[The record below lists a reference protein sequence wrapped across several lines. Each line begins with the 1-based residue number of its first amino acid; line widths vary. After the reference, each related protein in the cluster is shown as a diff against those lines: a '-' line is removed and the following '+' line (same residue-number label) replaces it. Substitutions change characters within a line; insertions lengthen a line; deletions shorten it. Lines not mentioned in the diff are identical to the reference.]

1 MTDKLSQYRQAEEQL
16 PARYQLWPLYG
27 AGFDSMGLEGK
38 PIEVD
43 SQSCGPDEL
52 IVRHD
57 AVGLCFSDIK
67 IINLGQNHPR
77 IHHNMQ
83 TKPVVLGHEVAMT
96 VVAVGENL
104 CDRYNP
110 GDRLTIEADIYVDGV
125 SLAYGYTFQGGLSQY
140 TVIDRLVMNNDH
152 GDALIPLI
160 RPPGMPKVH

>member
-1 MTDKLSQYRQAEEQL
+1 MTDKLTEYKQAQAPL
-16 PARYQLWPLYG
+16 PERYQLWPLYG

-77 IHHNMQ
+77 IHYDMQ
-83 TKPVVLGHEVAMT
+83 KKPVVLGHEVAMT
-96 VVAVGENL
+96 VVAVGENMR
-104 CDRYNP
+104 DRYKP
-110 GDRLTIEADIYVDGV
+110 VIASPSKPISTLMV
-125 SLAYGYTFQGGLSQY
+125 SVWPTATLFRAACLNTRSS
-140 TVIDRLVMNNDH
+140 I
-152 GDALIPLI
+152 AW
-160 RPPGMPKVH
+160 